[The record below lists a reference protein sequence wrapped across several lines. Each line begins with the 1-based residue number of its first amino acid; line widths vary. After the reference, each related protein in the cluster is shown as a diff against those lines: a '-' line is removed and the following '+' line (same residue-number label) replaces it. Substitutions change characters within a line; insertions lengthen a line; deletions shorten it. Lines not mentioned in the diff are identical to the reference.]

1 MKKNIQKLI
10 LLFSA
15 CILFS
20 CSERHSFTDKENLN
34 LILNDLFLGDF
45 YSCILKPEQKE
56 KSGYQVNRNINL
68 IYTKKIVGLIY
79 RSDKWDHGNSI
90 FVKNNKKQS
99 EYYLGSFYADDD
111 FKKNLVNKDHKVI
124 FINNILKVNLF
135 NQLNHNEYS
144 CRKLKK
150 ILSEAMKKEILKNFL
165 LQKNADRS

>member
-1 MKKNIQKLI
+1 MKKNIQKFI

-90 FVKNNKKQS
+90 FVKNDKKQS
-99 EYYLGSFYADDD
+99 EYYLGGFYADND
-111 FKKNLVNKDHKVI
+111 FKKNLVNKDHKVV

>member
-1 MKKNIQKLI
+1 MKKNIKKFI

-90 FVKNNKKQS
+90 FVKNDKKQS

>member
-90 FVKNNKKQS
+90 FVKNDKKQS

-135 NQLNHNEYS
+135 NQLNHNEYK

-165 LQKNADRS
+165 LQKNSDRS

>member
-1 MKKNIQKLI
+1 MKKNIKKFI

-15 CILFS
+15 FILFS

-34 LILNDLFLGDF
+34 LILNDLFIGDF
-45 YSCILKPEQKE
+45 YSCNLKPGQKE
-56 KSGYQVNRNINL
+56 KSDYQVNRNINL
-68 IYTKKIVGLIY
+68 IYTEKIVGLIY

-99 EYYLGSFYADDD
+99 EYYLGSFYADND

-135 NQLNHNEYS
+135 NQLNHTEYS

>member
-1 MKKNIQKLI
+1 MKKNIQKFI
-10 LLFSA
+10 LLLSA
-15 CILFS
+15 FILFS

-34 LILNDLFLGDF
+34 LILNDLFIGDF
-45 YSCILKPEQKE
+45 YSCILKHELKE
-56 KSGYQVNRNINL
+56 KSDHQVNRNINL
-68 IYTKKIVGLIY
+68 IYTEKLVGLIY

-135 NQLNHNEYS
+135 SQLNHNEYS
-144 CRKLKK
+144 CRKLEK

-165 LQKNADRS
+165 LQKNSDRS

>member
-90 FVKNNKKQS
+90 FVKNDKKQS

-135 NQLNHNEYS
+135 NQLNHNEYK